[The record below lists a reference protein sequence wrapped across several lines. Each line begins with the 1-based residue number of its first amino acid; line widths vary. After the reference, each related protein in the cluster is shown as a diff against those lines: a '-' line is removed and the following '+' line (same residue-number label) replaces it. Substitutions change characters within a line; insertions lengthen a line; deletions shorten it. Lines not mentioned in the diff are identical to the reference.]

1 MNRARFTFFIVLAVV
16 LGIVSISAAL
26 QLIVASALIPV
37 FLATTI
43 FSLGVVSLDFL
54 GILGGDDSGDVDGLD
69 FDSGDGFDS
78 IEGADF
84 DAIGDGDFG
93 DGGDGDLGDAD
104 SFEIDTVDGT
114 TDSRGGVDIFDTD
127 ADRAGPLTARDGG
140 TMVLS
145 MLLWLRMGVYFCL
158 GFGPTGLASVVGGSS
173 ALVALLTAMPVGVA
187 SLLLAQ
193 WFFRFQRSNTD
204 SSLRAID
211 MIQAPAVVTIP
222 LTHTTMGRVRVD
234 AGMNVTEQYALA
246 EHEDGD
252 FRKGDEVR
260 VVRVTDEA
268 VYVA

>member
-26 QLIVASALIPV
+26 QLIVAAALVPV
-37 FLATTI
+37 FIATTV

-69 FDSGDGFDS
+69 LGGNGDGGFES

-84 DAIGDGDFG
+84 DAIGDGGDT
-93 DGGDGDLGDAD
+93 DGGFDLD
-104 SFEIDTVDGT
+104 SFDGE
-114 TDSRGGVDIFDTD
+114 GGVDVFDGGGD
-127 ADRAGPLTARDGG
+127 VDGDVDGSTAVTGYDGG

-145 MLLWLRMGVYFCL
+145 MLLWLRMAVYFCL

-193 WFFRFQRSNTD
+193 WFFRFQRSSTD

-211 MIQAPAVVTIP
+211 MIQAPATVTIP
-222 LTHTTMGRVRVD
+222 LTHRTMGRVRVD
-234 AGMNVTEQYALA
+234 VGMNVTEQYALA
-246 EHEDGD
+246 EYEDGD

>member
-26 QLIVASALIPV
+26 QLIVASALVPV
-37 FLATTI
+37 FIATTI

-54 GILGGDDSGDVDGLD
+54 GILGGDDSGEVDGLD
-69 FDSGDGFDS
+69 FDS

-84 DAIGDGDFG
+84 DAIGDGGDGDFG
-93 DGGDGDLGDAD
+93 DGGDVDGGFDLDSFDGEGGVDVFDGDGDAD
-104 SFEIDTVDGT
+104 GDGS
-114 TDSRGGVDIFDTD
+114 TDVVGY
-127 ADRAGPLTARDGG
+127 DGG

-145 MLLWLRMGVYFCL
+145 VLLWLRMAVYFCL

-173 ALVALLTAMPVGVA
+173 ALVALLTAIPVGVV

-211 MIQAPAVVTIP
+211 MIQAPATVTIP
-222 LTHTTMGRVRVD
+222 LTHTMMGRVRVD
-234 AGMNVTEQYALA
+234 VGMNVTEQYALA
-246 EHEDGD
+246 EFEDGD

>member
-1 MNRARFTFFIVLAVV
+1 MNRARLTFFIVLAVV

-26 QLIVASALIPV
+26 QLIVAAALLPV
-37 FLATTI
+37 FIATTV

-69 FDSGDGFDS
+69 LDSGDFDGGFDS

-84 DAIGDGDFG
+84 DAIGDGG
-93 DGGDGDLGDAD
+93 DGSFDLDSFDGEGGVDVFDGDGD
-104 SFEIDTVDGT
+104 VDG
-114 TDSRGGVDIFDTD
+114 DVDGSTEVT
-127 ADRAGPLTARDGG
+127 GYDGG

-145 MLLWLRMGVYFCL
+145 MLLWLRMAVYFCL

-204 SSLRAID
+204 SSLRAVD
-211 MIQAPAVVTIP
+211 MIQAPATVTIP
-222 LTHTTMGRVRVD
+222 LTHRTMGRVRVD

-246 EHEDGD
+246 EFEDGD
-252 FRKGDEVR
+252 FRKGDAVR